1 MQLNR
6 FAALSQWWTRTA
18 LLTLSIWLFGVLATA
33 CTVAVPELKVRPASS
48 YANTADKDGLRIA
61 VHPITD
67 NGEMEDAFQVN
78 LLEKGLL
85 PVLLVVETHSTTTS
99 FIVARE
105 NLMVHTR
112 H

>member
-18 LLTLSIWLFGVLATA
+18 LLTLSISRFGVLATA

-67 NGEMEDAFQVN
+67 NGEMEGGAGESD
-78 LLEKGLL
+78 G
-85 PVLLVVETHSTTTS
+85 PHPP
-99 FIVARE
+99 
-105 NLMVHTR
+105 LMTVQPH
-112 H
+112 